1 MLKENLKKIIQYYL
15 DNDKNMREAQVATSD
30 LISRLNR
37 DVEGNISEKRLLAS
51 LGINYEEFIKEIE
64 EIGKFQDRWDKIQE
78 AGREMQQEE
87 LRVGEP
93 YELAVETTDEPVAET
108 REEPAAPDKAT
119 RIENKINGL
128 IQKFEQEKNPIIRQ
142 IYSARISWLNEKFA
156 NALIMQQIREEFAH
170 RRTVTKAENLG
181 KQTNEKIGR
190 VALEVQIAELKEQ
203 ISDEKKKFQPRFDP
217 ESPRFIFKSE
227 LARYQNDLDSLLT
240 EIQGTPDGAII
251 AQKIRDTVAAKETAG
266 VPELESRLG
275 ELQGKLSEEKG
286 ATIGRKVEQIGSMG
300 KLVQEELSLVST
312 EKKGIL
318 TRISDWGKALKAK
331 WDERKKEKEA
341 IKGIKAEDAELVGL
355 YQEDVNLT
363 VAEKEAKIAELKRQI
378 ASLQEEIKADKASV
392 DTYKAQVI
400 GGEKG
405 EKRAIDNLMGQNHT
419 ERASAF
425 RETLSNL
432 RTNTH
437 VDTTPKA
444 GAENP
449 GHENNEHDDDE
460 ATL

>member
-1 MLKENLKKIIQYYL
+1 MDTILKYYYE
-15 DNDKNMREAQVATSD
+15 KTK
-30 LISRLNR
+30 
-37 DVEGNISEKRLLAS
+37 DVEEA
-51 LGINYEEFIKEIE
+51 INETKNLYQRGAHKMLTDEDIEVLRACHQDIKIF
-64 EIGKFQDRWDKIQE
+64 EIGALGATINGWEELLRTTAQAIKL
-78 AGREMQQEE
+78 GREPE
-87 LRVGEP
+87 
-93 YELAVETTDEPVAET
+93 EPVVEEPALEET
-108 REEPAAPDKAT
+108 RETTSSDKAT
-119 RIENKINGL
+119 RLENKINGL

-170 RRTVTKAENLG
+170 RRTVTKAQNLG

-190 VALEVQIAELKEQ
+190 AALEVQIAELKEQ

-217 ESPRFIFKSE
+217 ESSRFIFKSE
-227 LARYQNDLDSLLT
+227 LARHQNDLDSLLT

-251 AQKIRDTVAAKETAG
+251 AQKIKDTVAAKEAAG

-312 EKKGIL
+312 EKKGIF
-318 TRISDWGKALKAK
+318 TRIADWGKALKAK

-355 YQEDVNLT
+355 YQKEVNLT
-363 VAEKEAKIAELKRQI
+363 VAEKEAQIAELKRQI
-378 ASLQEEIKADKASV
+378 ASLQEGIEADKASV
-392 DTYKAQVI
+392 ATYKAQVI

-405 EKRAIDNLMGQNHT
+405 EKRAIDNLMGQRHT

-432 RTNTH
+432 KTNIH
-437 VDTTPKA
+437 VDITPKA

-449 GHENNEHDDDE
+449 VHENNEHDEHDDEE